1 MEQSREPRSQRWRGG
16 CARTAGT
23 RTRTPALARLAP
35 TRARPAA
42 ARTHRVPLS
51 PMVRGRRGEV
61 RGVSAQAGKSPAD
74 RRGAGQPVPGSCSAS
89 SALRAAAPAR
99 SRRAA
104 QHPPRP
110 GRGAGEPG
118 SPAPERGGPAGPVC
132 ACVRAAQP
140 AAGQGSGASGPG
152 GRHSRSTRVLPRVC
166 VCVYVRAHAGRVY
179 VRVCEREG
187 AGACAPLCALPSEVR
202 LPGWSG
208 VLVFVQC
215 ACVQARF
222 PAHAGGGWGAAF
234 ACAGAWTPKVRL
246 QPQGGAPGGSP
257 GRVGGRWET
266 GCLRWRSPY
275 APPYPHHTSP
285 PFWSENTL
293 PHHRDRKKGRRGLE
307 QAVSAV
313 GN

>member
-1 MEQSREPRSQRWRGG
+1 M
-16 CARTAGT
+16 A
-23 RTRTPALARLAP
+23 
-35 TRARPAA
+35 
-42 ARTHRVPLS
+42 
-51 PMVRGRRGEV
+51 
-61 RGVSAQAGKSPAD
+61 K
-74 RRGAGQPVPGSCSAS
+74 
-89 SALRAAAPAR
+89 
-99 SRRAA
+99 
-104 QHPPRP
+104 
-110 GRGAGEPG
+110 
-118 SPAPERGGPAGPVC
+118 
-132 ACVRAAQP
+132 
-140 AAGQGSGASGPG
+140 
-152 GRHSRSTRVLPRVC
+152 VLEFQPRVC

-187 AGACAPLCALPSEVR
+187 AGACAPLCALPSGVR

-222 PAHAGGGWGAAF
+222 PAHAGGWWGAAF

-275 APPYPHHTSP
+275 APPYPHPTSP